1 MWRYSLAIWLKGHI
15 AACKTTF
22 LDINKM
28 ELWLGLLCVS
38 QGQGVAE
45 IAREEWTVEYNGYKW
60 SDSWLRVTSVQR
72 RDNCV
77 NANRTAASQSLVFF
91 PVTPLG
97 TCWCSACVLEGRVD
111 SQVHLV
117 YKDIKN
123 LGLSATA
130 SSDATG
136 VLTSPGSNSQKAR
149 DRRAQ
154 VQGTANTQLW
164 NTLLVRVWIWTPG
177 RAFQRDRD

>member
-1 MWRYSLAIWLKGHI
+1 M
-15 AACKTTF
+15 
-22 LDINKM
+22 
-28 ELWLGLLCVS
+28 
-38 QGQGVAE
+38 
-45 IAREEWTVEYNGYKW
+45 
-60 SDSWLRVTSVQR
+60 
-72 RDNCV
+72 
-77 NANRTAASQSLVFF
+77 
-91 PVTPLG
+91 TPLG

-164 NTLLVRVWIWTPG
+164 NTLLVWV
-177 RAFQRDRD
+177 